1 MNVTILSIRDL
12 KVHFKIKDNQSLFQK
27 KVVKAVDGISFNVLT
42 GETLGIV
49 GESGCGKTTTGRAIV
64 CLERPTEG
72 QILFRNKNILSH
84 SNEER
89 FAYKHEV
96 QMIFQDTYS
105 TLDPRY
111 TIGASIAEPL
121 VIHKR
126 GNSNERK
133 KRVLQLMNDVGLAG
147 AYYNQ
152 YPNEL
157 SGGQRQRIGV
167 ARALA
172 LNPTLIIRDEPISAL
187 DVSIQAQILNLLQ
200 DLQEKYELT
209 YVFISHNLSVVKHL
223 CNRIA
228 VMYLGNI
235 VELAGYKDIYSKP
248 LHPYTQALINA
259 IPIPDPRFRKKREL
273 LEGDVPSPINPPTGC
288 PFVTR
293 CMYATE
299 QCSEERPKLI
309 EIMPD
314 HQVACY
320 LHSAR

>member
-157 SGGQRQRIGV
+157 SGGQRQRLAL
-167 ARALA
+167 ARAF
-172 LNPTLIIRDEPISAL
+172 
-187 DVSIQAQILNLLQ
+187 
-200 DLQEKYELT
+200 LT
-209 YVFISHNLSVVKHL
+209 
-223 CNRIA
+223 
-228 VMYLGNI
+228 
-235 VELAGYKDIYSKP
+235 
-248 LHPYTQALINA
+248 
-259 IPIPDPRFRKKREL
+259 DPRILILDDSTSAIDSASTSEALGGPQRLCSLTSRLASKRCRWVNRTKSRL
-273 LEGDVPSPINPPTGC
+273 N
-288 PFVTR
+288 R
-293 CMYATE
+293 
-299 QCSEERPKLI
+299 
-309 EIMPD
+309 
-314 HQVACY
+314 
-320 LHSAR
+320 